1 MKSKAAWGRIWLGL
15 VGALLFAV
23 LVWIGP
29 ASTEEKSDW
38 ALGML
43 ATALSILAGILLAVI
58 TLIGDAGSLYPG
70 SWRVASAHR
79 RQIRP
84 AINRCVILF
93 WLYLGVVAVVF
104 SAAML
109 DAYESSP
116 LSEHY
121 VSWIKHVALS
131 AGSVALLWSFSL
143 PSIIRKAQLE
153 RLDREVERR
162 KQRSQTAQKEAG
174 MDEAAD

>member
-1 MKSKAAWGRIWLGL
+1 
-15 VGALLFAV
+15 
-23 LVWIGP
+23 
-29 ASTEEKSDW
+29 
-38 ALGML
+38 
-43 ATALSILAGILLAVI
+43 
-58 TLIGDAGSLYPG
+58 
-70 SWRVASAHR
+70 
-79 RQIRP
+79 
-84 AINRCVILF
+84 
-93 WLYLGVVAVVF
+93 
-104 SAAML
+104 ML

-162 KQRSQTAQKEAG
+162 KQRSQTAQKESG